1 MGLASGANLTF
12 ESRLPPSLR
21 SNVKFKS
28 SPRIIKLLVVLINP
42 TFARVRAAGGCKCRI
57 GTTSRLIAC
66 ALAASL
72 LFLGGCASEVSPLS
86 PALPGSAL
94 AGSTVDPAQRATV
107 VLAATIDGLQCAEGR
122 IVLARAVGA
131 GFERVTDVSVPTSY
145 AGRSPVG
152 IVLLAPGA
160 YHIVSYACRNGA
172 NVTYLGTGGPEGQ
185 IPWTAATYDHSLA
198 TFTAGR
204 GETLIAGGLRIKR
217 QPGSGSLLDPA
228 DRAIG
233 LLAEGLSPAE
243 LATLAAA
250 NPDLTGDLVARS
262 LVLSPGADKG
272 NRLAKCALVV
282 DGAEPEAKPT
292 KRKAKGN
299 AAAFTALSGP
309 VVPANAC
316 RKGKGLGPA
325 LDKLVEQVN

>member
-1 MGLASGANLTF
+1 MGLA
-12 ESRLPPSLR
+12 
-21 SNVKFKS
+21 
-28 SPRIIKLLVVLINP
+28 
-42 TFARVRAAGGCKCRI
+42 C
-57 GTTSRLIAC
+57 RLIAG

-72 LFLGGCASEVSPLS
+72 LFLAGCASEVSPLS

-94 AGSTVDPAQRATV
+94 AVSTSDPAQRATV
-107 VLAATIDGLQCAEGR
+107 VLVATIEGLQCGEGR

-131 GFERVTDVSVPTSY
+131 GFERVTDVSVPASY

-152 IVLLAPGA
+152 VVLLAPGD
-160 YHIVSYACRNGA
+160 YHVVSYACRNGA

-185 IPWTAATYDHSLA
+185 IPWTAAAYDHSLA

-250 NPDLTGDLVARS
+250 NPDLTGDLVARPM
-262 LVLSPGADKG
+262 VLSPGADKG

-282 DGAEPEAKPT
+282 DGAGADTKPR
-292 KRKAKGN
+292 KRKAKGDAPAL
-299 AAAFTALSGP
+299 AALTGP

-325 LDKLVEQVN
+325 LDQLVEQVN